1 MIYTLRNLVVSVLIS
16 IGIMLVLIASSLAL
30 EVFQ

>member
-1 MIYTLRNLVVSVLIS
+1 VIYTLRNLVISVLIS